1 MWIRLQST
9 IYVTTLTMEFFNFP
23 CRNGKFVP
31 GLEGRPLPEEASEPI
46 VDKYLGAAAQ
56 YFQYVSDSERETPV
70 PSGSASVSYHWSDST
85 LTGSF
90 SGRCSSYSWGADE
103 AVSAIHCCSSWD
115 ECYPLCLVVKL
126 NPKFAGC
133 LTVWSQSVCSYLQ
146 QVVWPTFRPHWCG
159 IDPFSLFESPQLRH
173 Q

>member
-1 MWIRLQST
+1 MRGRMWIRLQST
-9 IYVTTLTMEFFNFP
+9 IYTTLTIDFP

-56 YFQYVSDSERETPV
+56 YFQYVSDSDRETPV

-103 AVSAIHCCSSWD
+103 DVSAIHCCSS
-115 ECYPLCLVVKL
+115 
-126 NPKFAGC
+126 
-133 LTVWSQSVCSYLQ
+133 
-146 QVVWPTFRPHWCG
+146 
-159 IDPFSLFESPQLRH
+159 
-173 Q
+173 